1 MNIALTHQFAPGSDN
16 PRNSE
21 GAFIRDKN
29 GDILFAYS
37 RYHGQS
43 NHDHA
48 TCDIWLARSSDEGN
62 SWSEPTELAKAEFF
76 GVDNIMS
83 VSAVEHNDGS
93 IGFYYLIKEND
104 MSTTLGRSV
113 SYDGINFVTERCEC
127 HVPVGYYVIN
137 NDRIVRLKNG
147 QLVAPA
153 AFYTLEGIKNYEIK
167 KPNAKVTAFLS
178 DDDGKTWY
186 DADFMLGIEYKAGGG
201 RGLQEPGIIER
212 ENDLMIFM
220 RTGLSCQY
228 VSYSTTGINGF
239 KEAQPSDF
247 TSPNSPMQIKE
258 IDKVMYAIYNPVPRY
273 NGIFEHEGTWG
284 RTPMVIRKSTD
295 GGENWGEINVLADE
309 ITRGYCYPAL
319 FKTDDGHLLIG
330 TCMGDAADGNTLCR
344 LGIFKVEIDSI
355 K

>member
-1 MNIALTHQFAPGSDN
+1 MNITLTRQFAPGDNN

-21 GAFIRDKN
+21 GAFIRKN

-37 RYHGQS
+37 RYRGES
-43 NHDHA
+43 CHDHA
-48 TCDIWLARSSDEGN
+48 TCDIWLTRSSDEGN
-62 SWSEPTELAKAEFF
+62 TWSEPVEIATAGFF
-76 GVDNIMS
+76 GTNNIMS
-83 VSAVEHNDGS
+83 VSAVEQRDGS

-113 SYDGINFVTERCEC
+113 SCDGISFVTERCVC
-127 HVPVGYYVIN
+127 NVPTAYYVIN

-153 AFYTLEGIKNYEIK
+153 AFYTLEAIRNYDVK
-167 KPNAKVTAFLS
+167 KPSAKVTAFLS

-186 DADFMLGIEYKAGGG
+186 TANFVLGVEYTAGGG

-212 ENDLMIFM
+212 EKDLMIFM
-220 RTGLSCQY
+220 RTGLGCQY
-228 VSYSTTGINGF
+228 VSYSTEGINGF
-239 KEAQPSDF
+239 KTVEPSDF

-258 IDKVMYAIYNPVPRY
+258 FDGIMYAVYNPVPRY

-295 GGENWGEINVLADE
+295 GGKTWGTLNVLADD
-309 ITRGYCYPAL
+309 ITRGYGYPAV
-319 FKTDDGHLLIG
+319 FKTDDNCMLIG
-330 TCMGDAADGNTLCR
+330 TCMGDARDGNTLCR
-344 LGIFKVEIDSI
+344 LGIFKVGIDSI
-355 K
+355 E